1 MEDAHRRFI
10 RISLHRMCDHYVP
23 KLDAALHALSTED
36 VWRAESGHA
45 NSIGGIV
52 LHIGEHVQRHIDRY
66 SNLGHAAAG
75 GIENY
80 FPDEGIELNELRG
93 RTMKTF
99 GEWKRL
105 ISRYVA
111 GELDVERLDMADV
124 YHLVEHIGYH
134 LGQIIDRA
142 QRLSGARFQFMQ
154 GGINERN
161 LMKLLANEK

>member
-1 MEDAHRRFI
+1 MENAHRRFI

-36 VWRAESGHA
+36 VWRTESGHA

-52 LHIGEHVQRHIDRY
+52 LHIGEHVQRHIERY

-80 FPDEGIELNELRG
+80 FPDEGIEVNELRG
-93 RTMKTF
+93 RTAKTF

-124 YHLVEHIGYH
+124 YHLVEHTGYH

>member
-10 RISLHRMCDHYVP
+10 RISLHRMCDHYAP
-23 KLDAALHALSTED
+23 KLDAALRSLSTED
-36 VWRAESGHA
+36 VWLKESGHA

-66 SNLGHAAAG
+66 SYLGPIATG
-75 GIENY
+75 GIESY
-80 FPDEGIELNELRG
+80 FPDERIDVTELRS
-93 RTMKTF
+93 RTEKTF

-105 ISRYVA
+105 ISRHLE
-111 GELDVERLDMADV
+111 GEFDVERLDMADV
-124 YHLVEHIGYH
+124 YHLVEHTGYH

-142 QRLSGARFQFMQ
+142 QRLSGMRFQFMQ

-161 LMKLLANEK
+161 LKKLLEHEK